1 MLYRGRD
8 LVVGGIIG
16 QDFDTGNSYRSSA
29 VGEKIE
35 MSCDKITSLPPYK
48 EFDHYYDIVHNNY
61 AKGTRGNTIMQVRQ
75 KNNAFGPILAAK
87 KFGLEVKF
95 SEIRSEFNIAC
106 DMHNWGV
113 GAEVYELIR
122 DGIPGV
128 QDEYFMIMEF
138 FEYDLQ
144 TYLQSVATANIESVE
159 DQINTRIEDMMEHNY
174 LCVDIKPENILVNRK
189 GKLVLT
195 DFDANFCSTN
205 WLNEDKNVLMRAF
218 RVILHNMNS
227 KIFKTATI
235 TATEV
240 EKLKK
245 RYANIDEYNK
255 LRPTSTSSVSKASAI
270 AACVRPNQ
278 PCKRKLDNTGKPIL
292 YDNADMNRMI
302 GKMQSLYCQVNE
314 VREEFGYGVCKKRE

>member
-1 MLYRGRD
+1 
-8 LVVGGIIG
+8 
-16 QDFDTGNSYRSSA
+16 
-29 VGEKIE
+29 
-35 MSCDKITSLPPYK
+35 MSCGKITSLPPYK
-48 EFDHYYDIVHNNY
+48 EFELYYDIVHNNY
-61 AKGTRGNTIMQVRQ
+61 AKGTRGNTIMQVRR

-95 SEIRSEFNIAC
+95 SEISSEFNIAC

-113 GAEVYELIR
+113 GVEVYELIR
-122 DGIPGV
+122 DGIPNV

-144 TYLQSVATANIESVE
+144 TYLQSVATANIKRIEE
-159 DQINTRIEDMMEHNY
+159 QIKTRIQLMMEHNY

-189 GKLVLT
+189 GELVLT
-195 DFDANFCSTN
+195 DFDANFCSIN
-205 WLNEDKNVLMRAF
+205 RFNEDDKNVLMSAF
-218 RVILHNMNS
+218 QVILHNMNP

-255 LRPTSTSSVSKASAI
+255 LRPISTSSVSKASAI
-270 AACVRPNQ
+270 VACVRPNQ
-278 PCKRKLDNTGKPIL
+278 PCKRKLDHTGKPIL

-302 GKMQSLYCQVNE
+302 GKMQSLHCQVNE
-314 VREEFGYGVCKKRE
+314 VSKEFGYGVCKKREWVAEKKVRLLE